1 MTPSQLSETQKAVQ
15 EIVDTNESLVYQAM
29 AINEGEPSYDS
40 VVYKLLR
47 LGLVVTARLN
57 DLYGANNQ
65 KVKKGQ
71 LLSANNILADLFN
84 CHVETDNLDE

>member
-29 AINEGEPSYDS
+29 TINEGEPSYDS